1 MTDNHNPFAAT
12 VIGIPT
18 EEGLLLSSGEGA
30 ERAWEVVLNI
40 GAQDGVSLHQKY
52 VIFSLGPE
60 LKDPNTDESLGCF
73 EVVRGQG
80 RVTHVQ
86 ERMCILRSQNTR
98 SAARSALNAMVS
110 ITGGRVSG
118 ELQEVAAPFEDIY
131 VGDLARR
138 I

>member
-1 MTDNHNPFAAT
+1 MPDNHNPFAAA
-12 VIGIPT
+12 VIGIPLV
-18 EEGLLLSSGEGA
+18 EGLLSSSGDGA
-30 ERAWEVVLNI
+30 KRAWEVVLNI
-40 GAQDGVSLHQKY
+40 GAQDGVNLNQKY

-60 LKDPNTDESLGCF
+60 LKDPNTGESLGCF

-86 ERMCILRSQNTR
+86 ERMCTLRSQNTR
-98 SAARSALNAMVS
+98 WEPRTALNAMVS

-118 ELQEVAAPFEDIY
+118 ELQEVAAPFEEIY